1 MVMQVIFSR
10 QIADELRNRYTVLE
24 LETFTVQDQILET
37 FCVVPA
43 EKLIFSGMENLAD
56 HIRMHEEFIE
66 QLKQKNYKFC
76 IDAIEHL
83 MGKFGGELDS
93 FYEIVLER
101 CNKSVT

>member
-1 MVMQVIFSR
+1 MQIIFSR
-10 QIADELRNRYTVLE
+10 KIADELRDRYTILE

-37 FCVVPA
+37 FCVV
-43 EKLIFSGMENLAD
+43 SGENTNLADLPHLAD

-66 QLKQKNYKFC
+66 QLKQKNYRFC
-76 IDAIEHL
+76 ADAIEHL

-101 CNKSVT
+101 CRNVT

>member
-1 MVMQVIFSR
+1 MQVIFSR
-10 QIADELRNRYTVLE
+10 KIADELRDRYTILE

-37 FCVVPA
+37 FCVVSG
-43 EKLIFSGMENLAD
+43 EKMNLADLPHLAD
-56 HIRMHEEFIE
+56 HIKMHEEFVE

-76 IDAIEHL
+76 ASAIEQL

-101 CNKSVT
+101 CKKEVT